1 MSFSL
6 KPDYE
11 ESRKRYEAFWH
22 QEIMDRPP
30 VSIALRASNPKPVPQ
45 NHYETHEERWLDV
58 DFRAEQLAVE
68 VANYEYYADALPV
81 VWPNLGPEIFSA
93 WCGCPYR
100 FGEDTTWSEP
110 CIEDW
115 ETDARRAVFNP
126 EHPLLKATVRFT
138 ERLLDLGK
146 GHFIVGLTDF
156 HSGGDHLAAL
166 RDPARL
172 AMDMIE
178 NLDHVKAKL
187 SSSMKEYFKVYD
199 YFYRILRDA
208 GMPITSWTPLVH
220 DGRFYIPSNDFSCM
234 ISKEMFDE
242 VFLPGIQEECRFY
255 ERSIYHLDGPGAL
268 RHLDS
273 LLRIPELD
281 AVQWVPGAGN
291 EGYARWVEVYQRI
304 QSAGKSIQLGITL
317 DELPLVFETLRPE
330 GVWFC
335 GISGIGDRETADRV
349 LERIT
354 KWS

>member
-45 NHYETHEERWLDV
+45 KHYETHEERWLDV

-242 VFLPGIQEECRFY
+242 VFCPASRRNADSTRD
-255 ERSIYHLDGPGAL
+255 RSIIWMAQ
-268 RHLDS
+268 
-273 LLRIPELD
+273 EL
-281 AVQWVPGAGN
+281 
-291 EGYARWVEVYQRI
+291 
-304 QSAGKSIQLGITL
+304 
-317 DELPLVFETLRPE
+317 
-330 GVWFC
+330 
-335 GISGIGDRETADRV
+335 SGI
-349 LERIT
+349 
-354 KWS
+354 